1 MATEMRRW
9 SMRALSRVTLNPV
22 TSRQLLE
29 DTSLRLEGQVQW
41 LDQLRAQVL
50 QHEPQ
55 NDDAKTEREDIDAS
69 HDNTISST
77 SSTTTTKRGIVRA
90 TNHQFAMASLSSSQS
105 LNDRQYLHISK
116 NRNRRL
122 LDWKGHLER
131 EQDEQRALH
140 RADAVFRN
148 LQVLHHDTRQLL
160 QHLLESKSIWT
171 NYTKAHQSTLA
182 ATMEQIRSRH
192 ATTMETIADLVL
204 LLRPYASPHHQQ
216 QYVPLVTNFLR
227 GRLGVQILC
236 DHYVALHKG
245 KVGGTVSVDCSLE
258 PVLQEA
264 WTEAKHLCEAHYQTS
279 PDVLFPKTYPIAT
292 MTFIRPWLHHS
303 LVEMLKNSMVASM
316 EVATTSTSTADTTTH
331 LNAHGDM
338 TTFAVPP
345 IEIIVHVGPTTTNE
359 DGAFVYIDI
368 QDHGK
373 GFGNDDPFLFASSP
387 DKWDRLDVQ
396 QSYATVRSPL
406 SSLGVGVP
414 SSQWLMQ
421 HFGGNLQLTN
431 RPQGGCTATLVLPMK
446 DDELEFVAPWAHSQY
461 SG

>member
-29 DTSLRLEGQVQW
+29 DTSLRLAGQVQR
-41 LDQLRAQVL
+41 LDQLRAHVL
-50 QHEPQ
+50 QHEEPQ
-55 NDDAKTEREDIDAS
+55 QNNAEDESKQMEVSGKHAG
-69 HDNTISST
+69 TGT
-77 SSTTTTKRGIVRA
+77 LGTRGIIRA
-90 TNHQFAMASLSSSQS
+90 TNHQFALSSLSSSS
-105 LNDRQYLHISK
+105 SSHNERHYRHLSK
-116 NRNRRL
+116 NQNRRL

-131 EQDEQRALH
+131 ERDEQRALH
-140 RADAVFRN
+140 RADVIFRN
-148 LQVLHHDTRQLL
+148 LHVLHHDTSQLL
-160 QHLLESKSIWT
+160 QHLLESKSIWA

-227 GRLGVQILC
+227 GRLAVQILC

-245 KVGGTVSVDCSLE
+245 KVGGAVSVNCSLE

-264 WTEAKHLCEAHYQTS
+264 CTEAKHLCEAHYQTS
-279 PDVLFPKTYPIAT
+279 PDVRFPTTYPPAT
-292 MTFIRPWLHHS
+292 NVTFIRPWLHHS

-316 EVATTSTSTADTTTH
+316 EIAGITGAVTTDTMTQYNAST
-331 LNAHGDM
+331 
-338 TTFAVPP
+338 VPP
-345 IEIIVHVGPTTTNE
+345 IEIVVTTTAST
-359 DGAFVYIDI
+359 DDDAFVCIDI

-373 GFGNDDPFLFASSP
+373 GFGDGDPFLFASSP

-396 QSYATVRSPL
+396 QSYASVRSPL

-421 HFGGNLQLTN
+421 HFGGNLQLNN
-431 RPQGGCTATLVLPMK
+431 RPEGGCTATLLLPTK
-446 DDELEFVAPWAHSQY
+446 DDELEFVAPWPTPNTRNTS
-461 SG
+461 